1 MRDLCSTK
9 LWMPMNAA
17 LLGITLAM
25 IPGSL
30 PQAQGYETPP
40 VLRAADLLPKRAL
53 SGTNYRV
60 SDAVVNDGLMNR
72 YEITSGFGT
81 FIAHSDAELA
91 KRLREIDAIAKLKQI
106 EGSKEFSKGV
116 VGAGGRVVEGAGA
129 LVTEPVKTVSGAIG
143 GVGTLLRRT
152 SDSVFGD
159 PKSAHEDS
167 AAQAV
172 SGVSQKKREFAAEVG
187 ADPYSSNTVLQD
199 ALTRVAR
206 AAASGNLLASAALAA
221 VGGTAGTVVSVTGG
235 SQSLND
241 VLKNTHPTDIR
252 QMNRKKLAAMGVSAD
267 LIDLFLANANY
278 SPTYQLLLV
287 DALDRM
293 GTVANRETFLKIAIS
308 ADSDALCMLRQRQA
322 RMYAAYHQQVQPI
335 ARFAAMGNLVVANT
349 RDGKTVVNVPV
360 DHLVWTE
367 SLAQSVEKA
376 EAQLKAQPK
385 PAGREL
391 WIGGT
396 ISPLARKALESRGW
410 KVFDKTAEKLVGP
423 G

>member
-1 MRDLCSTK
+1 M
-9 LWMPMNAA
+9 
-17 LLGITLAM
+17 
-25 IPGSL
+25 
-30 PQAQGYETPP
+30 
-40 VLRAADLLPKRAL
+40 
-53 SGTNYRV
+53 
-60 SDAVVNDGLMNR
+60 
-72 YEITSGFGT
+72 
-81 FIAHSDAELA
+81 
-91 KRLREIDAIAKLKQI
+91 
-106 EGSKEFSKGV
+106 
-116 VGAGGRVVEGAGA
+116 
-129 LVTEPVKTVSGAIG
+129 
-143 GVGTLLRRT
+143 
-152 SDSVFGD
+152 
-159 PKSAHEDS
+159 
-167 AAQAV
+167 
-172 SGVSQKKREFAAEVG
+172 
-187 ADPYSSNTVLQD
+187 LQD

-235 SQSLND
+235 SRSLND
-241 VLKNTHPTDIR
+241 VLKNTPPTDIR

-267 LIDLFLANANY
+267 LVDLFLANANY
-278 SPTYQLLLV
+278 SPTYQMLLV

-335 ARFAAMGNLVVANT
+335 ARFTAMGNLVVAIT

-376 EAQLKAQPK
+376 EAQLKTQPSQ
-385 PAGREL
+385 AGREL

-396 ISPLARKALESRGW
+396 ISPIARKALESRGW
-410 KVFDKTAEKLVGP
+410 KVVDKTAEKLVGP

>member
-1 MRDLCSTK
+1 MRDFYSTN
-9 LWMPMNAA
+9 LSVLMSSS
-17 LLGITLAM
+17 LLGITLAI
-25 IPGSL
+25 IPGSM
-30 PQAQGYETPP
+30 PRAQAYETPP
-40 VLRAADLLPKRAL
+40 VLRAVDLLPKQTL
-53 SGTNYRV
+53 TGTNYRV
-60 SDAVVNDGLMNR
+60 SDTVVNDGLMNR
-72 YEITSGFGT
+72 YEITSELGT
-81 FIAHSDAELA
+81 FTAYSDAELA
-91 KRLREIDAIAKLKQI
+91 KRLREIGAIAKLKQI
-106 EGSKEFSKGV
+106 EGSKEFSKGIV
-116 VGAGGRVVEGAGA
+116 DAGGRVVEGAGA
-129 LVTEPVKTVSGAIG
+129 LVTQPVKTLSGAIG

-152 SDSVFGD
+152 GDSVFGD

-187 ADPYSSNTVLQD
+187 VDPYSSNTILQD

-241 VLKNTHPTDIR
+241 VLKNTPPTDIR

-278 SPTYQLLLV
+278 SPTYQMLLV

-293 GTVANRETFLKIAIS
+293 GTVANRQTFLKIAIS
-308 ADSDALCMLRQRQA
+308 ADSDAMCMLRQRQA

-335 ARFAAMGNLVVANT
+335 VGFAAMGNMVVANT
-349 RDGKTVVNVPV
+349 RDGKTIVNIPV

-367 SLAQSVEKA
+367 SLAQSAEKA
-376 EAQLKAQPK
+376 DAQLKAQPK
-385 PAGREL
+385 SAGREL
-391 WIGGT
+391 WLGGT
-396 ISPLARKALESRGW
+396 ISPLARKALEGRGW
-410 KVFDKTAEKLVGP
+410 KVFDKAAEKLVGP